1 MIVQRPQP
9 PWREF
14 ERVVAMIE
22 ESGAPRG
29 AIVKSPDRIR
39 DLTTNELR
47 EVDASIRFQAG
58 SVEILITVECQKRSR
73 KANDTWIEQLAT
85 KRQKLGAAKTIA
97 VSEKGF
103 TRAARLTARQH
114 GIELRTLS
122 EIRPQDIEGW
132 FLQDEV
138 VHLIPETANM
148 RCSVRVEG
156 CADYVELDDSWEPL
170 FFHDRVNS
178 PFPAMVFWQFHE
190 LAHPR
195 RFAKLPRDG
204 SVTRVEFD
212 IDAAAPGLIP
222 IPSGAVRDATSPLVI
237 ELDGQR
243 KVVMDLKLS
252 ADVSL
257 HMISFDP
264 VDGVHHA
271 YEGTSGP
278 IAQHARFKGE
288 AFGLPV
294 TFDLATQGKETSGIA
309 EFPSGARLGLGW
321 TERVPGPGL
330 TRETCAFCDGREEI
344 KPQSVL
350 PTFLIPRGARAEE
363 SFLCSRCTQR
373 FEQLD
378 AYGAEVWRHISEDL
392 TGTQHDAFSLRPVDD
407 RLVRLWLLSL
417 LWRMGASQALSMV
430 DLGDDEAV
438 VRGLLNDSNP
448 GQPEQYP
455 VACIALSAEGKRV
468 QFFFPPR
475 WDLFDGKRV
484 LSIVLQ
490 GVLFNF
496 VGRHGYRRQCSS
508 HHRQSV
514 GVSDP

>member
-1 MIVQRPQP
+1 LTTRRPQP

-22 ESGAPRG
+22 ESAAPRG
-29 AIVKSPDRIR
+29 ASVKSPDRIR

-58 SVEILITVECQKRSR
+58 SVGILITVECQKRSR

-97 VSEKGF
+97 VSERGF
-103 TRAARLTARQH
+103 TRAAHLTAREH

-122 EIRPQDIEGW
+122 EIRPQDVDGW

-148 RCSVRVEG
+148 RCSVRIEG
-156 CADYVELDDSWEPL
+156 RAEYIELDDSWESL
-170 FFHDRVNS
+170 FFHDVVKS

-212 IDAAAPGLIP
+212 IDATAPDLIPLLSGVSRDAAP
-222 IPSGAVRDATSPLVI
+222 PLLI

-243 KVVMDLKLS
+243 KVVKNLKLS

-264 VDGVHHA
+264 ADGVHRA
-271 YEGTSGP
+271 YAGPNGP

-294 TFDLATQGKETSGIA
+294 TFDLATQGTETSGIA
-309 EFPSGARLGLGW
+309 EFPSGARIGLGW
-321 TERVPGPGL
+321 TEKVVGSGL
-330 TRETCAFCDGREEI
+330 TRETCAFCGGRVEI
-344 KPQSVL
+344 KPQPVI
-350 PTFLIPRGARAEE
+350 PDFLVPAGIKAHE
-363 SFLCSRCTQR
+363 SFLCSNCAQR
-373 FEQLD
+373 FEQ
-378 AYGAEVWRHISEDL
+378 
-392 TGTQHDAFSLRPVDD
+392 
-407 RLVRLWLLSL
+407 
-417 LWRMGASQALSMV
+417 
-430 DLGDDEAV
+430 
-438 VRGLLNDSNP
+438 
-448 GQPEQYP
+448 
-455 VACIALSAEGKRV
+455 
-468 QFFFPPR
+468 
-475 WDLFDGKRV
+475 
-484 LSIVLQ
+484 
-490 GVLFNF
+490 
-496 VGRHGYRRQCSS
+496 
-508 HHRQSV
+508 
-514 GVSDP
+514 